1 MSVSRVAIEVPVE
14 VDATVTGCLVACP
27 GIAAGTRVIAMLEW
41 ALKSSPTRSATTM
54 CKDGTLAL
62 D

>member
-1 MSVSRVAIEVPVE
+1 MSVSRVAIEVPIE

-27 GIAAGTRVIAMLEW
+27 GIAAGTRVIAMLETW
-41 ALKSSPTRSATTM
+41 AATTM
-54 CKDGTLAL
+54 CNDGILTL